1 MLRVRAAEIGKIKY
15 VTIPLAEF
23 ERLSLLDERNRFT
36 RADLAKRYGVSRSML
51 VRKPWML
58 PGCDV
63 KTKGI
68 RSWRWPREEVEQWE
82 SIPEKERIRIYE
94 TLCKGKD
101 NKEAK

>member
-1 MLRVRAAEIGKIKY
+1 MLKARAADIGSMKY
-15 VTIPLAEF
+15 VLIPREEF

-51 VRKPWML
+51 VRKPWLL

-68 RSWRWPREEVEQWE
+68 RSWRWTREEVEEWE
-82 SIPEKERIRIYE
+82 AIPEKERIRIYE
-94 TLCKGKD
+94 TLCNGGDKEGK
-101 NKEAK
+101 